1 VSEREP
7 SATRLTDDLSKA
19 VQKTPHRV
27 SLDDIIG
34 KIAHYDYSNPERHP
48 HLTICLVTMKNGFV
62 VIGKS
67 APADPKNF
75 DRELGREFAKENA
88 IRQLWELEAYLLRE
102 KLANAEP

>member
-1 VSEREP
+1 
-7 SATRLTDDLSKA
+7 
-19 VQKTPHRV
+19 
-27 SLDDIIG
+27 
-34 KIAHYDYSNPERHP
+34 
-48 HLTICLVTMKNGFV
+48 